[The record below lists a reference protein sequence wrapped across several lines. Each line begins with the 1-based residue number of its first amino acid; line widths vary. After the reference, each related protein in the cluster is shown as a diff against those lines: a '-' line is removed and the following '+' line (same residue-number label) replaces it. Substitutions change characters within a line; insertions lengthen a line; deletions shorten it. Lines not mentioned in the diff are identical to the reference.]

1 MFQFLPDFNIPGLEK
16 SLKQYLEFDIEKIV
30 FSHSNNDDPVVPGSK
45 DDLQFTLDY
54 IQVRL
59 LPKSSKTCANVFPQ
73 DIREGILEEMK
84 KGTNMGQIPKTL
96 QVRSFEIYRLLKMG

>member
-54 IQVRL
+54 IQVRSF
-59 LPKSSKTCANVFPQ
+59 PKSSKRVLMYFL
-73 DIREGILEEMK
+73 RILEKEYWK
-84 KGTNMGQIPKTL
+84 
-96 QVRSFEIYRLLKMG
+96 R